1 MTRRMWIQIYPW
13 LDALDE
19 GGPQQECDVED
30 VDEDEE
36 DFVWKCHLLEYIE
49 QYPLL
54 YDKTH
59 PDFKNK
65 YSRAA
70 VWQEI
75 STGLDS
81 EGAISNLYSV
91 KKSDKLCVN
100 PLCNDIVYVLCI
112 SRSTFQLC
120 SNSTLYLTG
129 LVAF

>member
-1 MTRRMWIQIYPW
+1 MTRRMCIQIYPW
-13 LDALDE
+13 LDALDKASLSE
-19 GGPQQECDVED
+19 GSPQQECNVED
-30 VDEDEE
+30 VEVPPDEDEE

-81 EGAISNLYSV
+81 EGAFSNLYSV
-91 KKSDKLCVN
+91 KKSDK
-100 PLCNDIVYVLCI
+100 
-112 SRSTFQLC
+112 
-120 SNSTLYLTG
+120 
-129 LVAF
+129 